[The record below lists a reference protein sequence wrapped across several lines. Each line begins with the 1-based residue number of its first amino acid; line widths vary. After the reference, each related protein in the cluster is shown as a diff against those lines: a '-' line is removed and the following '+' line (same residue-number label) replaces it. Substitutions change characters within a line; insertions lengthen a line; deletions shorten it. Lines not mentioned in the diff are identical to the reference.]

1 MKEVWRILGIGAV
14 VITLALSMSP
24 GKLAAADKVFEFK
37 ISVDTVPNHPR
48 NMGLVIFIEE
58 LEKKSGGKLKPKYY
72 HSAQLY
78 KDAHVTKALRTG
90 TVEMAVPGNWVL
102 EGFDTSTSLTM
113 LPMFFGQPEKVTENL
128 IECEGYHLFRLLS
141 QDLLRHFIEGDDLLF
156 KIDGNQSIRH

>member
-1 MKEVWRILGIGAV
+1 MKEVLRILVIVAV

-24 GKLAAADKVFEFK
+24 GQVVAAEKVFEFK

-58 LEKKSGGKLKPKYY
+58 LEKRSSGRLVPKYY

-102 EGFDTSTSLTM
+102 EGFDTSTSITM
-113 LPMFFGQPEKVTENL
+113 LPMFFGQPGKN
-128 IECEGYHLFRLLS
+128 YRRLDRWRS
-141 QDLLRHFIEGDDLLF
+141 GESGESVFGKESRGQISGPVV
-156 KIDGNQSIRH
+156 